1 MSAVTTIDLRKKT
14 DVPAQVTHQELTTP
28 KLSPIELS
36 KTLGR
41 IFRRWDDPGH
51 RLFSSSEEL
60 RHFRKNVAR
69 YAWRRHKKKVTRAQA
84 RAQSA
89 PSTKP
94 SRARHNATRLNQ
106 RAVQAL
112 IRNAIQLAKE
122 AELDFSSRKVTKEV
136 ALVLTHLNREPDFE
150 ATIPTSIKRPVR
162 PSSAATSSRDIKVQ
176 RRVLD
181 SVRALQRIPANQC
194 TPEQSLLF
202 LALSMGTLLGME
214 EEVIRHTLLN
224 LSSEHL
230 PRLNTKRGPHHW
242 FIGCL
247 PGLSRTHPAHYRLK
261 IPNHLRRLLRACRQ
275 SPVPSPAT
283 SSQQADVWWFSSDA
297 TLDLN
302 SPLEARAT
310 HLDQLLVTGL
320 SQLLDSQASRRT
332 GSSASLKNARSLLR
346 HAFRCTTLLGPAPL
360 WSQLLR
366 RYPLPVCSWRSPWQH
381 DESLFFSAASRPTSG
396 TSSASGAMDASEP
409 EDIETDLHTPELLMG
424 GGDRSNESSPST
436 SSRYRQDQLSTDWYV
451 KAGNQ
456 LYAYITELEHEGLI
470 TPRGESAIQRHD
482 AITSRYAKKLI
493 HMLGEDSY
501 PLWILLWL
509 SYQSST
515 QGNKAS
521 TLRTYLSRL
530 TPTSLMMLPDIPWL
544 TLWDGELMEAISEQ
558 LPTQKGWDTSTSHNF
573 FQTFNQFISFCQGN
587 DRLTGIPPVQGE
599 GGRFISTLRTH
610 LIMPHEAEHLTRALS
625 RRRSGLRRSW
635 LIAFLLGYYGGLR
648 AGEVM
653 ALTLHDV
660 IINQPGEDG
669 PTYCYVEIHAGKT
682 ANARRSVPLHL
693 LISPELMT
701 LVREWIDRRRESF
714 AGQQRLKNIALL
726 GPESSPLGYS
736 RESLLTPLMAWAR
749 ESLRGALTPGLELED
764 IHFDFHL
771 LRHNAISWLVLRL
784 YSDDYPQLLDRLSS
798 ACRGHWSF
806 TPAAQANCRR
816 AVYDVLEKDAKARG
830 HRLELLAKLI
840 GHRNSQTLTYHY
852 THVLGEI
859 HGEVLLELMKRR

>member
-1 MSAVTTIDLRKKT
+1 MSAITTIDLRKNA
-14 DVPAQVTHQELTTP
+14 DVPSRATP
-28 KLSPIELS
+28 QNLVSSKLPPIELS
-36 KTLGR
+36 KRLGK
-41 IFRRWDDPGH
+41 IFRRWGNTDH
-51 RLFSSSEEL
+51 RLYSSSEEHW
-60 RHFRKNVAR
+60 HFRKDVAR
-69 YAWRRHKKKVTRAQA
+69 YAWRRHEKKVAREQA
-84 RAQSA
+84 RQQSA
-89 PSTKP
+89 SSTMP
-94 SRARHNATRLNQ
+94 SRARHNATRLKQ
-106 RAVQAL
+106 RDVQAL
-112 IRNAIQLAKE
+112 IRNAIQIAKQ
-122 AELDFSSRKVTKEV
+122 AELGFSSRKVSKEV
-136 ALVLTHLNREPDFE
+136 ALVLTHLNREPEFE
-150 ATIPTSIKRPVR
+150 ATIPTSIKRPIR

-176 RRVLD
+176 QRVLD
-181 SVRALQRIPANQC
+181 PVRALQSIPANQC

-247 PGLSRTHPAHYRLK
+247 PGLPRAHPAHYRLK

-275 SPVPSPAT
+275 SPVASPAL
-283 SSQQADVWWFSSDA
+283 SSQRADQWWFSPDN

-302 SPLEARAT
+302 SPLEARAA

-320 SQLLDSQASRRT
+320 EQLKDGQAPHGT
-332 GSSASLKNARSLLR
+332 RSPVSPKRVRFLLR
-346 HAFRCTTLLGPAPL
+346 HAFQCTTLLGPAPV

-381 DESLFFSAASRPTSG
+381 DESLFLPKKTLPTSG
-396 TSSASGAMDASEP
+396 TSSAPGAMDVSEP
-409 EDIETDLHTPELLMG
+409 ENIETDLHTPELLMG
-424 GGDRSNESSPST
+424 ASAGSSEQPAST
-436 SSRYRQDQLSTDWYV
+436 SSRYRQDQLVTDWYV

-470 TPRGESAIQRHD
+470 NPKGGSATQRHD
-482 AITSRYAKKLI
+482 AITSRYAEILI
-493 HMLGEDSY
+493 RMLGEESY

-530 TPTSLMMLPDIPWL
+530 TSAHMMMLPDIPWL
-544 TLWDGELMEAISEQ
+544 TLWDEELMEAIGEQ
-558 LPTQKGWDTSTSHNF
+558 LPTRKGWDTSTSHNF

-587 DRLTGIPPVQGE
+587 DRLSHITPPQGE

-625 RRRSGLRRSW
+625 RGRSGLRRSW

-653 ALTLHDV
+653 ALTLHDI

-669 PTYCYVEIHAGKT
+669 PSYCYVEIHAGKT

-693 LISPELMT
+693 LISPELMM
-701 LVREWIDRRRESF
+701 LVREWIDMRRESF
-714 AGQQRLKNIALL
+714 ADQHRLQNIALL

-736 RESLLTPLMAWAR
+736 RMSLLTPLMAWVR
-749 ESLRGALTPGLELED
+749 QSLRGALTPGLNLED

-771 LRHNAISWLVLRL
+771 LRHNAVSWLVLRL

-798 ACRGHWSF
+798 ACRGHWCF
-806 TPAAQANCRR
+806 TPKALANCRR

-840 GHRNSQTLTYHY
+840 GHRSSQTLTHHY
-852 THVLGEI
+852 THLLGEI
-859 HGEVLLELMKRR
+859 HGEVLHELMKRR